1 MKYTID
7 VKEQPIQLADREIYG
22 RLYVPCKKNGALPC
36 VILSHGYNS
45 CCGDLEDMA
54 RSLAECGVLAYSYD
68 FCGGSVRSQS
78 SGRSV
83 DMSISSEMDDLNKVI
98 EFIMGLEKTDNDR
111 IYLYGE
117 SQGGFVS
124 ALTADER
131 IAGMY
136 LLYPA
141 FCIPDNWRGRTIE
154 GTMMF
159 MGLELSDKFCKGLP
173 QSDVFEHIGRYM
185 GRVRLYQGTADT
197 LVTPDYAK
205 RAAKCFTDCTLT
217 EFPGE
222 GHGFSAAARKR
233 LIEAVTEDITV
244 G

>member
-7 VKEQPIQLADREIYG
+7 VKEMPIQLADREIYG

-98 EFIMGLEKTDNDR
+98 EFIRNLENADNDR

-117 SQGGFVS
+117 SQGG
-124 ALTADER
+124 
-131 IAGMY
+131 
-136 LLYPA
+136 
-141 FCIPDNWRGRTIE
+141 
-154 GTMMF
+154 
-159 MGLELSDKFCKGLP
+159 
-173 QSDVFEHIGRYM
+173 FEHIGRYM

-205 RAAKCFTDCTLT
+205 RAEKCFTDCTLT

-233 LIEAVTEDITV
+233 LIEAVTEDITA
-244 G
+244 GLTPAG